1 MQNPMYA
8 PPTFDT
14 ASTLLLA
21 LPRTHAGQV
30 AAFQWFLGA
39 YMLLSSLLT
48 FDSWL
53 SDNSRLITT
62 LLKMAGAWTIVVYF
76 CLTLPNKHIN
86 FLKLHAPT

>member
-1 MQNPMYA
+1 MQNPKYA
-8 PPTFDT
+8 PPAFDT

-39 YMLLSSLLT
+39 YMLLSFLLT

-62 LLKMAGAWTIVVYF
+62 LFKMAGAWTIVVYF
-76 CLTLPNKHIN
+76 CLTLP
-86 FLKLHAPT
+86 FLLLTFLLLPAPR